1 MWTRIG
7 LNLQEEWIEENPEKK
22 RRIITPVGALLE
34 PDRPQLRWGRI
45 TSQEEANS
53 VTEALSYSHIFQS
66 YASLNAAA
74 SFWLPQADNKTLAGF
89 KKRVE
94 KSMALRVWDAVV
106 HNRWSTSLPQWQ
118 RTIERSG
125 SFDWPMWLDIG
136 LFKKY
141 YPINL
146 APPSMQEFHQ
156 WLIQKINKGDIVIG
170 LNVKNGIQIQQWGI
184 AGTAITSPQELS
196 VQQWAGL
203 QPPIIE
209 SDVWTN
215 GYIPFSSL
223 SQDVSGYVDPLL
235 NQALHRAHPNAT
247 AQQVREILAKDLDL
261 SEEDLSERLSND
273 QIDAVWLA
281 LRQLEKGESFLLGD
295 ETGYG
300 KGRILAALSRVAL
313 KRNTQIL
320 FFTEKKALLSDF
332 YRDSAVL
339 FGNTV
344 PTPTILHS
352 SARVLTPEG
361 NPAFSNKV
369 NRLPQKGDEWV
380 WTTYSQFNRNN
391 ADKLQAVTSWV
402 ASQPTWILMDEAQNA
417 AGNSNTSKS
426 LKSIQKAAKGMV
438 FSSATFAKN
447 EEQLHAY
454 HRLFKGK
461 KYEWDRLLSA
471 FTNDSDALRAAIALL
486 WAEQGV
492 FLRREHPPMELPLA
506 HWIPLGKD
514 IEIQNKL
521 FSQWWRLMLDCAR
534 VWNRGTNKM
543 EGTWGKLGAHLS
555 RASREFSLLQKKDAV
570 IESCVAAVSKDQKPV
585 IVADWTLSS
594 HVARLVNNHKQE
606 EETTETTEENEEIK
620 IAGEGLRFPSCPLW
634 KDSWARLIFDIF
646 PDEDLASITGPVI
659 SEMRVARE
667 KIATHLA
674 RMPDWSV
681 SPFDDVIQALAKKNI
696 RVLEI
701 SGRTWELAEDGGE
714 WVIKNRVQDNRT
726 KIVQMFNSGEA
737 HATLVTRAGNSGIS
751 LHAGKLFKDQ
761 RQRHMFEWDVAPDPS
776 VRIQFWGRVRRKDQV
791 MEPERSTLLI
801 DTPFERRR
809 LNRDTVK
816 QKKLSSHSG
825 RAANNEISWIGR
837 EGTFVAKEWLRFHP
851 HARSVLD
858 PGPDANVEKIL
869 TRSVVLSDE
878 ERVNLLV
885 HLERGV
891 ELFADW
897 NPPRSPVWDKPSR
910 VVRSQWWWGDH
921 HHALSW
927 QERIWEARPTATKEM
942 VFDELRN
949 HAQGKSKTAKEVIEQ
964 WKNIWENWWIQ
975 QPHQKTKERVQVLN
989 WWLAN
994 ASTFER
1000 SVGVEGTDPQTR
1012 GRSRGIVL
1020 GWEGPSSTDGGA
1032 WGPAQIKVTVWLS
1045 SMDRP
1050 LSLSLAAWMSPQFG
1064 GIKKTPNNPSAS
1076 WFTGAPT
1083 PTKSLV
1089 LVGPPWSIA
1098 AWGARFSPRGELIHL
1113 HNETGGWNWGWKM
1126 PEVWDWDHMQSTD
1139 RELAGIAHAL
1149 AFVRQYPQDP
1159 MVWRWSPTETMT
1171 IHPQS
1176 EYLII
1181 SGRIS
1186 ALDRVTYPLL
1196 KRCYPMQ
1203 WDDSKTQ
1210 WFLQLPWK
1218 DLKWAFI
1225 HWFTSGGIP
1234 TVSCKFSQWHAKTW
1248 KNFEGK

>member
-1 MWTRIG
+1 MWKRIG
-7 LNLQEEWIEENPEKK
+7 LNLQEEWVEENLEKK
-22 RRIITPVGALLE
+22 RRVITTVGPLPE
-34 PDRPQLRWGRI
+34 PERPQLRWGRV
-45 TSQEEANS
+45 TSREEAAS
-53 VTEALSYSHIFQS
+53 VADALSYAHIFQS
-66 YASLNAAA
+66 YPSLNDAAQ
-74 SFWLPQADNKTLAGF
+74 FWLSTADAQTITVF

-94 KSMALRVWDAVV
+94 KAMATRVWDAVV
-106 HNRWSTSLPQWQ
+106 HHRWSASLPQWQ

-125 SFDWPMWLDIG
+125 SFDWPMWVDIG
-136 LFKKY
+136 VFKKY
-141 YPINL
+141 YPSH
-146 APPSMQEFHQ
+146 ASAPSMEEYAQ
-156 WLIQKINKGDIVIG
+156 WLSQQIKKGELVIG
-170 LNVKNGIQIQQWGI
+170 LNVTNGVQIEGWGI
-184 AGTAITSPQELS
+184 GGKCVSSPQKLT

-203 QPPIIE
+203 QPPLVE
-209 SDVWTN
+209 NDVWSN

-223 SQDVSGYVDPLL
+223 TTDVSGYVDPLL
-235 NQALHRAHPNAT
+235 NQALHRAHPELT
-247 AQQVREILAKDLDL
+247 AQEVRADLAKQMDVTLD
-261 SEEDLSERLSND
+261 ELSERLSND

-281 LRQLEKGESFLLGD
+281 LRQLENGESFLLGD

-313 KRNTQIL
+313 KRNIQVL

-332 YRDSAVL
+332 YRDAAVL
-339 FGNTV
+339 FGGEVT
-344 PTPTILHS
+344 TPSILHS

-361 NPAFSNKV
+361 NAAFSNKV
-369 NRLPQKGDEWV
+369 NRLPQKGDPWV

-391 ADKLQAVTSWV
+391 VEKLEAVTSWV
-402 ASQPTWILMDEAQNA
+402 GSCPTWILMDEAQNA
-417 AGNSNTSKS
+417 AGNSNTSKA

-438 FSSATFAKN
+438 FSSATFAKS

-454 HRLFKGK
+454 QRLFKGK

-492 FLRREHPPMELPLA
+492 FLRREHPPMDLPLA
-506 HWIPLGKD
+506 HWIPVTKD
-514 IEIQNKL
+514 IDVQNKL

-570 IESCVAAVSKDQKPV
+570 IENCVASVHKDQKPV

-594 HVARLVNNHKQE
+594 HVARLVSNHKSE
-606 EETTETTEENEEIK
+606 EDTTENSEENEEIK
-620 IAGEGLRFPSCPLW
+620 ISGDGLRFNACPLW
-634 KDSWARLIFDIF
+634 KDSWARLVMDIF
-646 PDEDLASITGPVI
+646 PDEDLLSITGPVI
-659 SEMRVARE
+659 SEMRASRE
-667 KIATHLA
+667 KIVTHLLK
-674 RMPDWSV
+674 MPDWSV
-681 SPFDDVIQALAKKNI
+681 SPFDDVIQALARKNI

-701 SGRTWELAEDGGE
+701 SGRTWELTQDGDE
-714 WVIKNRVQDNRT
+714 WIIKSRVQDNRT

-761 RQRHMFEWDVAPDPS
+761 RQRHLFEWDVAPDPS

-825 RAANNEISWIGR
+825 RAADNEISWIGR
-837 EGTFVAKEWLRFHP
+837 EGTFVAKEWLKFHP

-878 ERVNLLV
+878 ERVNLLI

-891 ELFADW
+891 ELFTDW
-897 NPPRSPVWDKPSR
+897 NPPRSSVWDKPSR
-910 VVRSQWWWGDH
+910 VVRSQWWWGDQK
-921 HHALSW
+921 HALSW
-927 QERIWEARPTATKEM
+927 QERIWEARPTATKET
-942 VFDELRN
+942 VFAELKN
-949 HAQGKSKTAKEVIEQ
+949 HSAGKSQSGADVVVQ
-964 WKNIWENWWIQ
+964 WKNIWEQWWVQ

-989 WWLAN
+989 WWLTN
-994 ASTFER
+994 VQTFER
-1000 SVGVEGTDPQTR
+1000 GAGIEGVDPHTR

-1020 GWEGPSSTDGGA
+1020 GWEGPKTLDGGT
-1032 WGPAQIKVTVWLS
+1032 WSPSQIKLTVWLS

-1050 LSLSLAAWMSPQFG
+1050 MSLSLAAWMSPQFG
-1064 GIKKTPNNPSAS
+1064 GIKKTNTAPSAS
-1076 WFTGAPT
+1076 WFTGAST

-1098 AWGARFSPRGELIHL
+1098 SWGARFSPRGELIHL
-1113 HNETGGWNWGWKM
+1113 HNEAGGWDWGWKM
-1126 PEVWDWDHMQSTD
+1126 PEIWDWDHMLSTD

-1149 AFVRQYPQDP
+1149 AFVRQYPQQP
-1159 MVWRWSPTETMT
+1159 IVWRWSPTETIT
-1171 IHPQS
+1171 LHPQS
-1176 EYLII
+1176 EALII

-1196 KRCYPMQ
+1196 KRCSPMQ
-1203 WDDSKTQ
+1203 WDDTKTH
-1210 WFLQLPWK
+1210 WFLQLSWK
-1218 DLKWAFI
+1218 DLKWALI

-1234 TVSCKFSQWHAKTW
+1234 TVSANFAQWHASTW
-1248 KNFEGK
+1248 KKFEGK